1 MNLLIRL
8 NNEIDRHI
16 FIGLNCDS
24 QSFDLEG
31 IILSFLM
38 SHIKGTMT
46 SSFHLWAMECYT
58 RFYGLLTKT
67 LGPVLKSFRL
77 TFKF

>member
-46 SSFHLWAMECYT
+46 SSFHLWAILWAPYQNT
-58 RFYGLLTKT
+58 RSSVEIFQTYI
-67 LGPVLKSFRL
+67 
-77 TFKF
+77 